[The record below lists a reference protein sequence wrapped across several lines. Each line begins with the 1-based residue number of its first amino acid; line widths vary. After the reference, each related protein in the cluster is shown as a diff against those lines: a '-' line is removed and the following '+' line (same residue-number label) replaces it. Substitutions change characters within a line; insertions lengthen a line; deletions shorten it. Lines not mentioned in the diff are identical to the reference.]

1 MGSKRSGRKARPATA
16 RTSLAEVLFFGV
28 QRRVLGLLFGQPGQ
42 AFHGNEIVART
53 ASGRGAVRRELD
65 RLTAAGLLTMT
76 PVGNQKRYQANPD
89 SPIFAEL
96 RAIVNKTFGVAD
108 EIRGA
113 LAGLADRIGLAFVY
127 GSVAKQTDTARS
139 DIDLLVVSDALGY
152 QDLLA
157 ALEACEA
164 RIGRRINPTVL
175 GVREFA
181 RARSERDSFV
191 NRVLQQPVIALIG
204 DPHAGAEPGKPGEGG
219 TAKARAAGRKRA

>member
-1 MGSKRSGRKARPATA
+1 M
-16 RTSLAEVLFFGV
+16 LFFGV

-42 AFHGNEIVART
+42 AFHGNDIVART

-96 RAIVNKTFGVAD
+96 RAIVSKTFGVAD

-127 GSVAKQTDTARS
+127 GSVAKQTDTSRS
-139 DIDLLVVSDALGY
+139 DVDLLIVSNALGY

-157 ALEACEA
+157 ALERCEA
-164 RIGRRINPTVL
+164 RIGRKINPTVL

-181 RARSERDSFV
+181 RARAERDGFV
-191 NRVLQQPVIALIG
+191 NRVLRQPVIALIG

-219 TAKARAAGRKRA
+219 AAQARAAGRKRS